1 VDLEEADP
9 RVRELEEEMDFQT
22 NRRNFLMGGT
32 ALGIG
37 LAMGGLPALAQSNS
51 LRLMFWGGQDRADRT
66 NGVGD
71 LFKADTGVSVDTEF
85 MSGSDY
91 WPKLATMTAGGS
103 APDIMQ
109 MDYQFLLEYAKRNT
123 LAPLD
128 EFVGDQ
134 IKLDGFDPDQLEGGK
149 VDGKLFGI
157 SLGANTAASIVNI
170 TAFEEAGIDAPTNDW
185 NYEELFDAGQAF
197 AKANVRGGMTIVGDF
212 SGQIPALENW
222 LRQKDLALYT
232 ADGKLGFGAEEI
244 TEWLAMWKKFRDAGV
259 TVSAEN
265 AALSTGALET
275 TMLVSGK
282 SAITNAHSN
291 QLVGFQALMQDRLGL
306 IGYPRLAKG
315 VGGGHYRKPS
325 QLFAISSNSS
335 SKSEAAA
342 FINFFVS
349 NPEAAKILGVE
360 RGVPCL
366 ASTRD
371 VVAPTLSE
379 ENRAAMDFVSNL
391 GDLLGPLPP
400 PPPSSSGEIELSL
413 LPNLSQE
420 VAFGARTPEDAGQY
434 FVSEA
439 SAILA
444 RAA

>member
-1 VDLEEADP
+1 
-9 RVRELEEEMDFQT
+9 MNFHT
-22 NRRNFLMGGT
+22 NRRSFLMGGT
-32 ALGIG
+32 ALGLG
-37 LAMGGLPALAQSNS
+37 LALGTSPAFAEVNS

-71 LFKADTGVSVDTEF
+71 LFKDATGVSVDTEF

-91 WPKLATMTAGGS
+91 WPKLATQTAGGS
-103 APDIMQ
+103 APDVMQ
-109 MDYQFLLEYAKRNT
+109 MDYQFLLEYAKRGA

-128 EFVGDQ
+128 EFVGEQ
-134 IKLDGFDPDQLEGGK
+134 LQLDGFDVDQLDGGK
-149 VDGKLFGI
+149 VDGKLFGV
-157 SLGANTAASIVNI
+157 SLGANSVAAIVN
-170 TAFEEAGIDAPTNDW
+170 TAAFEEAGIDQPTNDW
-185 NYEELFDAGQAF
+185 NYEEILEIGQAF
-197 AKANVRGGMTIVGDF
+197 AAANIRGGMKMIADF
-212 SGQIPALENW
+212 SGSVPAFENW
-222 LRQKDLALYT
+222 LRQKNLALYT
-232 ADGKLGFGAEEI
+232 ADGKLGFGADDI
-244 TEWLAMWKKFRDAGV
+244 TQWLTMWKEFRDKGV
-259 TVSAEN
+259 TVSAED

-275 TMLVSGK
+275 TSLVSGK
-282 SAITNAHSN
+282 AAITNAHSN
-291 QLVGFQALMQDRLGL
+291 QLVGFQALMQDRLAL
-306 IGYPRLAKG
+306 VGYPRMAEG

-325 QLFAISSNSS
+325 QLFAVASTSQG
-335 SKSEAAA
+335 KTEAAE

-366 ASTRD
+366 AATRE

-379 ENRAAMDFVSNL
+379 ENRAAVDFVTNL

-413 LPNLSQE
+413 LPSISQE

-444 RAA
+444 RA

>member
-1 VDLEEADP
+1 
-9 RVRELEEEMDFQT
+9 MDFQT

-32 ALGIG
+32 ALGVG
-37 LAMGGLPALAQSNS
+37 LAMGSLPAFSQASN
-51 LRLMFWGGQDRADRT
+51 LRLIFWGGQDRADRT
-66 NGVGD
+66 NGVGG
-71 LFKADTGVSVDTEF
+71 LFEGETGISVDTEF
-85 MSGSDY
+85 LSGGDY

-109 MDYQFLLEYAKRNT
+109 MDYQYLLEYAKRGA
-123 LAPLD
+123 LAPLN
-128 EFVGDQ
+128 EFVGEQ
-134 IKLDGFDPDQLEGGK
+134 LKLDGFDIDQLEGGK
-149 VDGKLFGI
+149 VDGELFGV
-157 SLGANTAASIVNI
+157 SLGANSVAAIVNA
-170 TAFEEAGIDAPTNDW
+170 TAFEEAGIDLPTNDW
-185 NYEELFDAGQAF
+185 NYEEIFETGEAF
-197 AKANVRGGMTIVGDF
+197 ARANIRGGMKMIGDF
-212 SGQIPALENW
+212 SASIPALENW
-222 LRQKDLALYT
+222 LRQKKLALYT
-232 ADGKLGFGAEEI
+232 PEGKLGFGAEEVN
-244 TEWLAMWKKFRDAGV
+244 EWLTMWKAFRDAGI

-282 SAITNAHSN
+282 SAITHAYSN

-325 QLFAISSNSS
+325 QLFAVSSNSPN
-335 SKSEAAA
+335 KGAAA
-342 FINFFVS
+342 EFINFFVS

-366 ASTRD
+366 EATRD
-371 VVAPTLSE
+371 VVAPTLSV

-391 GDLLGPLPP
+391 GDLLGALPP

-413 LPNLSQE
+413 LPGVSQE
-420 VAFGARTPEDAGQY
+420 VAFGARTPEDASQY

-439 SAILA
+439 AAILE

>member
-1 VDLEEADP
+1 
-9 RVRELEEEMDFQT
+9 MQFQT
-22 NRRNFLMGGT
+22 NRRTFLMGGT
-32 ALGIG
+32 ALGLG
-37 LAMGGLPALAQSNS
+37 LAMGTLPAFAQASN

-71 LFKADTGVSVDTEF
+71 LFKDATGVSIDTEF

-91 WPKLATMTAGGS
+91 WPKLATQTAGGS

-109 MDYQFLLEYAKRNT
+109 MDYQYLLEYAKRGA

-128 EFVGDQ
+128 EFVGEQ
-134 IKLDGFDPDQLEGGK
+134 LKLDGFDVDQLNGGK
-149 VDGKLFGI
+149 VDGKLFGV
-157 SLGANTAASIVNI
+157 SLGANSVAAIVNT
-170 TAFEEAGIDAPTNDW
+170 TAFEEAGIDLPTNDW
-185 NYEELFDAGQAF
+185 NYEDIFETGQAF
-197 AKANVRGGMTIVGDF
+197 AKANIRGGMTMIADF
-212 SGQIPALENW
+212 SGSVPAFENW
-222 LRQKDLALYT
+222 LRQKKRALYT
-232 ADGKLGFGAEEI
+232 ADGQLGFGAEEA
-244 TEWLAMWKKFRDAGV
+244 TQWLTMWKEFRDAGV

-275 TMLVSGK
+275 TSLVSGK
-282 SAITNAHSN
+282 SAITHAHSN
-291 QLVGFQALMQDRLGL
+291 QLLGFQALMQDRLGL

-325 QLFAISSNSS
+325 QLFAVASTSQG
-335 SKSEAAA
+335 KKEAAE

-366 ASTRD
+366 AATRD

-379 ENRAAMDFVSNL
+379 ENRAAVDFVTNL
-391 GDLLGPLPP
+391 GDLLGALPP

-413 LPNLSQE
+413 LPSISQE
-420 VAFGARTPEDAGQY
+420 VAFDARTPEDASQY

-439 SAILA
+439 SAILE
-444 RAA
+444 RAS